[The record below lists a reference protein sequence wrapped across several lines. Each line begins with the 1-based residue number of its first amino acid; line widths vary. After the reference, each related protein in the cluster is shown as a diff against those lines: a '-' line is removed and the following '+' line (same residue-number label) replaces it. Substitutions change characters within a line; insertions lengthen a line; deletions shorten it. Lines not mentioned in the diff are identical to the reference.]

1 MTAPPAPT
9 SEPHVKPLMRGVSH
23 EAAFLAVVILGPL
36 LAIAATT
43 PSATVTTTVYA
54 ASLAAMFGCSAL
66 LHRGTWSRTVLPWM
80 RRLDHSMIFV
90 FMAGTY
96 TPVIMLASLG
106 AFGTGLLAAVWV
118 GALAGVAITMFWLHA
133 PRWVTAACYLTLG
146 WVAVVALPQL
156 WSHLGIVQFTLLV
169 VGGLIFS
176 VGAVIYARRRP
187 DPIPTVFGYHEVF
200 HALVIMAVLCHYVL
214 IASMAI
220 D

>member
-1 MTAPPAPT
+1 
-9 SEPHVKPLMRGVSH
+9 
-23 EAAFLAVVILGPL
+23 